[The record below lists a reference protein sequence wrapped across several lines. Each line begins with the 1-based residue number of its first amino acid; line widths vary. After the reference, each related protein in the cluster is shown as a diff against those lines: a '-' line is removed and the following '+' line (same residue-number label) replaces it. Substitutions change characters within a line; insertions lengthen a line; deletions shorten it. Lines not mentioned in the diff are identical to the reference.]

1 MSVGSESSDSASADK
16 STSSTIT
23 LANGQQ
29 ITTYHPQQ
37 RFDLLEGDPAL
48 VGPGAADLVNLALSR
63 TPDDGRLRVAFD
75 ALHAQLRDVFNYV
88 PAEVQLDEPNTVH
101 GPRQTAEG
109 SDASVNWSG
118 AHVGPPEHQFLDG
131 VIARWVVPNI
141 EARTPNIK
149 EFMSCWIG
157 IDDESVGGT
166 VCQAGI
172 GCDVLRTGDTE
183 TTSFYPFFEWF
194 PAAQVKITN
203 LPVSPGDT
211 VFVTLRLDGD
221 SQATATFVN
230 ETTFFDATSV
240 TFTAPPGSRLSGFGA
255 EWIVAAPTVGGQL
268 STLPSY
274 GEVFFTDCVAFV
286 SGFRRFKVRPRKG
299 DASGS
304 GQVGGGIDMQDESG
318 TVSEGTVLTDTV
330 VRCRYVGPGSAAKD
344 P

>member
-1 MSVGSESSDSASADK
+1 MSVSAESSDAASADK
-16 STSSTIT
+16 STSSAIT

-29 ITTYHPQQ
+29 VTTYHPQQ
-37 RFDLLEGDPAL
+37 RFELD
-48 VGPGAADLVNLALSR
+48 AADLVNLALSR

-75 ALHAQLRDVFNYV
+75 ALHAQLRDQFNYV

-118 AHVGPPEHQFLDG
+118 AAVGPPEHQFFDG

-157 IDDESVGGT
+157 IDAEHRGT

-183 TTSFYPFFEWF
+183 TTSFYPFVEWF

-203 LPVSPGDT
+203 LPVGPGDT

-240 TFTAPPGSRLSGFGA
+240 TFTAPPGGPTLSGFGA

-299 DASGS
+299 DASGF
-304 GQVGGGIDMQDESG
+304 GQVGGGIDMHDESG

-330 VRCRYVGPGSAAKD
+330 VRCRYVGPSSAAKQGT
-344 P
+344 